1 MGSNKLNLKKNIVLV
16 DDNDIF
22 NFIMKKLIQNVDAEH
37 NVHTF
42 TYPEEA
48 IDRLAEIKPDI
59 IFLDL
64 NMPILDGWD
73 FLDGMQER
81 NLNYKTYILSS
92 STSEVDIQRSAIYKN
107 VTGYLTKPVAEEK
120 LAEIL
125 QKD

>member
-1 MGSNKLNLKKNIVLV
+1 MLV

-22 NFIMKKLIQNVDAEH
+22 NFIMKKLIQNVDSEH
-37 NVHTF
+37 NVHAF

-48 IDRLAEIKPDI
+48 IAMLEEIKPDI

-64 NMPILDGWD
+64 NMPIIDGWE
-73 FLDGMQER
+73 FLNDMQKK

-92 STSEVDIQRSAIYKN
+92 STSQTDIQRSSVYKN
-107 VTGYLTKPVAEEK
+107 VNGYLTKPVGEEK

>member
-48 IDRLAEIKPDI
+48 IDMLAEIKPDI

>member
-1 MGSNKLNLKKNIVLV
+1 MESPKSKSKKNIMLV

-22 NFIMKKLIQNVDAEH
+22 NFIMKKLIQNVDSEH
-37 NVHTF
+37 NVHAF

-48 IDRLAEIKPDI
+48 IAMLEEIKPDI

-64 NMPILDGWD
+64 NMPIIDGWE
-73 FLDGMQER
+73 FLNDMQKK

-92 STSEVDIQRSAIYKN
+92 STSQTDIQRSSVYKN
-107 VTGYLTKPVAEEK
+107 VNGYLTKPVGEEK